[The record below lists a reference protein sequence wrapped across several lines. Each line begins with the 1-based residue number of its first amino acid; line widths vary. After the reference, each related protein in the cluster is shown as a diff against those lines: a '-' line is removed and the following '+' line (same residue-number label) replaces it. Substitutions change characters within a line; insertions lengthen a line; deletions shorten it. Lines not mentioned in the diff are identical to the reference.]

1 MWLTRLSIQRPVF
14 VIVLIAVFLVLG
26 FRSRST
32 LQVDLNPKVDIPF
45 VSIRTSY
52 PGAGPA
58 EVESQ
63 ITKPLE
69 DAVST
74 VNNIR
79 HITSSSQ
86 FGISFVMLEFV
97 VGTDSQTAAAEVRQK
112 VDGARGLLPRDI
124 DPPVVDRFDINAQPI
139 MYMGVTGD
147 RSIKQIR
154 YLADHVIQYR
164 LAQIPGVGRVD
175 VTGGDEREIRVSVD
189 KQRLEAYGLSIT
201 DVVNALGRANVNV
214 PSGHIT
220 EGKRDYDARLVGE
233 FQTVDQIRKIHLPVP
248 ARGGSSN
255 LPLTLADVA
264 EVHDTTKE
272 REQITRVWFAR
283 EDGKLRGQDSVGI
296 VVTKL
301 TDANT
306 VDVIK
311 RVKAELATMERDLA
325 GNIRFLI
332 SQDQSKFIEASLE
345 DVNTSLIV
353 GSMLAILVV
362 FLFLHNLRGTL
373 ICAIAIPTSLIAT
386 FIPMQFA
393 GFTLNQMTMLG
404 LSLVV
409 GILVDDSIVVL
420 ENIYRHLQRGETPR
434 EAAYNGRSEIGLAA
448 ITITLVDVVVFLP
461 MAFMGG
467 IVGQFFRQFG
477 LTVAVSTLFSLL
489 VSFTVT
495 PMLASRWYQ
504 MGEDLEQKG
513 RLFGFLERLLQ
524 ALDHQ
529 YRRLLGWA
537 LRHRPHVV
545 FGGIA
550 ALVLMMMFGGPRLKF
565 QFIPVSDT
573 GQVIALL
580 ELPAGAALATTDAV
594 MRKIEERV
602 ATVADVKTIF
612 TSIGNISGGV
622 RAIPEQGRQY
632 AQLSVQL
639 NDKASALD
647 LLNPLARRTLA
658 ERHMRTRPDTEIV
671 EEIRRKCADIAGGTL
686 TVTTVRG
693 FGGAAAPVQLQLLGF
708 DLPQMRRVAE
718 QLRSRIATIPG
729 LVDTDISL
737 RPGKPEAQI
746 DVDRVRAAELGLDV
760 AEIGAT
766 VRRSIEG
773 DDTAK
778 FREAGEQFPIRVQF
792 RDQDRGRLTDLAN
805 VVIGS
810 RMVDGYAEPIR
821 VGDVATVS
829 MGAGPTKIDRKDRL
843 RSVVVSAYLAPGAA
857 AGSIQPLI
865 NAKIKDVPLGD
876 IKLNAAGEAEQMQ
889 TEGAYLMSAL
899 ALSIILVYLLMA
911 TLFNNLLHPLTIQ
924 LSLPM
929 ALVGAIGA
937 LVLANQTLSII
948 SMIGFIM
955 LVGLVQKN
963 AILLVDYTNT
973 LRARGMSRDEA
984 IQEAGPTRL
993 RPILMTTLAM
1003 VFGMLPVALAIGRAS
1018 EQRAPLATAVIG
1030 GLIVSTLLTLVM
1042 IPVIY
1047 TLFDDVLAWAQRKLD
1062 RHARGRNLVEEV
1074 VAATADHR
1082 LTGPGA
1088 RAPLAPSPP
1097 RPVAPSQHSVDT

>member
-1 MWLTRLSIQRPVF
+1 

-45 VSIRTSY
+45 VSIATPY

-63 ITKPLE
+63 ISKPIE

-86 FGISFVMLEFV
+86 FGLSLVMLEFV

-112 VDGARGLLPRDI
+112 VDGARARLPREI

-139 MYMGVTGD
+139 IYMGLTGD

-175 VTGGDEREIRVSVD
+175 VTGGDAREIRVSVD
-189 KQRLEAYGLSIT
+189 KQRLEAYGLSIS
-201 DVVNALGRANVNV
+201 DVVGALGRANVNV

-233 FQTVDQIRKIHLPVP
+233 FQSIEQIRKIHLPVP
-248 ARGGSSN
+248 GRAGGN
-255 LPLTLADVA
+255 LALTLADVA
-264 EVHDTTKE
+264 EVQDTTEE
-272 REQITRVWFAR
+272 RSQITRVWFPR
-283 EDGKLRGQDSVGI
+283 EDGKLRGQDSVGL

-306 VDVIK
+306 VDVIG
-311 RVKAELATMERDLA
+311 RVKRELAIMERDLP

-345 DVNTSLIV
+345 DVNASLIV
-353 GSMLAILVV
+353 GSLLAIMVV

-420 ENIYRHLQRGETPR
+420 ENIYRHLQRGESPK

-461 MAFMGG
+461 MGFMGG

-495 PMLASRWYQ
+495 PMLASRWYR

-513 RLFGFLERLLQ
+513 RFFGFLERLLE

-537 LRHRPHVV
+537 LRHRPHVIL
-545 FGGIA
+545 GGVGT
-550 ALVLMMMFGGPRLKF
+550 LVLVMMFGGPRLKF

-573 GQVIALL
+573 GQVITLL

-594 MRKIEERV
+594 MRKIESEV
-602 ATVADVKTIF
+602 AQVADVKSIF

-632 AQLSVQL
+632 GQLSIQL

-647 LLNPLARRTLA
+647 LLNPLARRTLV
-658 ERHMRTRPDTEIV
+658 ERGMRTRPDTEV
-671 EEIRRKCADIAGGTL
+671 MEEIRRRVQGIPGGKI

-693 FGGAAAPVQLQLLGF
+693 FGGAEAPVQLELLGF
-708 DLPQMRRVAE
+708 DLPQMRQVAE
-718 QLRSRIATIPG
+718 ELRARIATVPG

-773 DDTAK
+773 DDSAK

-792 RDQDRGRLTDLAN
+792 REEDRAKLTDLAN
-805 VVIGS
+805 VIIGS
-810 RMVDGYAEPIR
+810 RMVNGFAEPIR
-821 VGDVATVS
+821 VGDVATVT

-843 RSVVVSAYLAPGAA
+843 RSVAVTAYLAPGVA
-857 AGSIQPLI
+857 AGSVQPLI
-865 NAKIKDVPLGD
+865 NEKIKDLPLGD
-876 IKLNAAGEAEQMQ
+876 IKLNAAGEAEQMAS
-889 TEGAYLMSAL
+889 EGAYLMSAM

-911 TLFNNLLHPLTIQ
+911 TLFNSLLHPLTIQ
-924 LSLPM
+924 LSMPM
-929 ALVGAIGA
+929 ALVGAIAA

-973 LRARGMSRDEA
+973 LRARGMPRDQA

-1030 GLIVSTLLTLVM
+1030 GLILSTLLTLVM

-1047 TLFDDVLAWAQRKLD
+1047 SLFDDVLVWAQRKLH
-1062 RHARGRNLVEEV
+1062 RRGKGPSLVEEI
-1074 VAATADHR
+1074 VASEPTLERLPSATPGR
-1082 LTGPGA
+1082 GERVPSLTT
-1088 RAPLAPSPP
+1088 
-1097 RPVAPSQHSVDT
+1097 DT